1 MMPHEDVNVT
11 RFDFLVNPDHRMIT
25 THLGVS
31 VWRIGSFVN
40 VCHNVNIGAG
50 RLVVG
55 VPFLLFHQER
65 WANAFH
71 QRMGSVFHNDGGGGK
86 PWNVTSESNSTHELR
101 EPWPD
106 TVSVKLTKQRRMMKP
121 DPSPAAFLNVS
132 SECRS
137 GLGRPPIRRIV
148 QLNKDA
154 VLRQERV
161 VDLAGILNVI
171 DREIVI
177 DRLLLQPFFGRIYKG
192 PMN

>member
-1 MMPHEDVNVT
+1 
-11 RFDFLVNPDHRMIT
+11 
-25 THLGVS
+25 
-31 VWRIGSFVN
+31 
-40 VCHNVNIGAG
+40 
-50 RLVVG
+50 
-55 VPFLLFHQER
+55 
-65 WANAFH
+65 
-71 QRMGSVFHNDGGGGK
+71 
-86 PWNVTSESNSTHELR
+86 
-101 EPWPD
+101 
-106 TVSVKLTKQRRMMKP
+106 MKP

-192 PMN
+192 PMNSTGLGKRDDLESRGGRLCGHIRCEK